1 MIDKITVNI
10 GGFAIRPSENDA
22 YNQPIGLAFDNADN
36 GGLDVALAE
45 HGHHQELYRAYLT
58 TLSKTHRR
66 YMPSSYEH
74 AAAAFGFFSNCDI
87 YPVVISI
94 ENNNFGAETELAAR
108 ALFAALEANTLHHLD
123 IDNSMKPVRVR
134 RSQLDAAII
143 QVGKDY

>member
-58 TLSKTHRR
+58 TLSKTHRH

-74 AAAAFGFFSNCDI
+74 AAAAFGFL
-87 YPVVISI
+87 VTVIP
-94 ENNNFGAETELAAR
+94 
-108 ALFAALEANTLHHLD
+108 TLLLLVSKT
-123 IDNSMKPVRVR
+123 ITLVPRQN
-134 RSQLDAAII
+134 
-143 QVGKDY
+143 